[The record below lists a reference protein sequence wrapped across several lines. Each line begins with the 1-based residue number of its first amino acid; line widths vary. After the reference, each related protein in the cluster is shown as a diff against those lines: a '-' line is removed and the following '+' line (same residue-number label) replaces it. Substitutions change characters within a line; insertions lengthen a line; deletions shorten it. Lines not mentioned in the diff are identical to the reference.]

1 MFRPVSEG
9 IHRAVIVN
17 ARPAEVF
24 AYMHDP
30 DSRAHWDRM
39 ADLMRYEADAP
50 AKGVRV
56 HFRGRRTA
64 PSWVGEFVEY
74 DPPRRSVIRLVEGVG
89 MPFRDFRQ
97 TIIVA
102 KSGDGSRVEMDID
115 YEARGVMRLLEAMTA
130 RPRMAKAVT
139 RSLNAVAGHFG

>member
-1 MFRPVSEG
+1 MSVG
-9 IHRAVIVN
+9 IHRAVIVT
-17 ARPAEVF
+17 APPAEVF

-30 DSRAHWDRM
+30 ATRPHWDRM
-39 ADLMRYEADAP
+39 VDLVRFEADTP

-74 DPPRRSVIRLVEGVG
+74 SPPKRSVVRLVEGVG
-89 MPFRDFRQ
+89 MPFSDFRQ

-102 KSGDGSRVEMDID
+102 PSGGGSRVEMDID
-115 YEARGVMRLLEAMTA
+115 YLPKGVMRLLEPMTA

-139 RSLNAVAGHFG
+139 RSLNALAEHFI